1 MNEISIALSKSYL
14 ERFGAIMHH
23 NIDKALLA
31 AGEVTTK
38 FGGGTIDKPMLLVI
52 GDRATFSVG
61 NNRIP
66 VEEIAIKSAKE
77 WFYNNLRFIDP
88 DNHVK
93 FQIELKKG
101 SAALTD
107 IFRRKS
113 KILGANDTSAAVGYA
128 PMTTTEKVVMDTE
141 NFLNSLEFKN
151 KFPETGE
158 DVKVMGLRVD
168 NHLSL
173 TIASCF
179 VDKFIDSEERYF
191 NKKAEVHDEINS
203 YLRRTKF
210 DDVDVKINTLDARG
224 RGINGVYLTV
234 LGTSADGADCGQ
246 VGRGNRVNGVISL
259 NKPQSS
265 EAAAGKN
272 PTSHV
277 GKIYNVLS
285 FKLAQEIYDNVDGI
299 KEVYVW
305 LLSQI
310 GQSIDQPKIAA
321 TQIIPEDG
329 NSIKELRPKIQS
341 VLQYHLNN
349 IDEFTMRLA
358 LGEIPI
364 C

>member
-1 MNEISIALSKSYL
+1 MNEISIALSKLYL
-14 ERFGAIMHH
+14 EQFGAIMHH

-31 AGEVTTK
+31 AGEATTK

-52 GDRATFSVG
+52 GDRATFTVE
-61 NNRIP
+61 NKRIP
-66 VEEIAIKSAKE
+66 VEEIAIKSAKK
-77 WFYNNLRFIDP
+77 WFNNNMRFIDP
-88 DNHVK
+88 EKHIK
-93 FQIELKKG
+93 YQIELKKG

-107 IFRRKS
+107 IFRRKK

-128 PMTTTEKVVMDTE
+128 PMTMTEKIVMDTE
-141 NFLNSLEFKN
+141 NYLNSTDFKK

-158 DVKVMGLRVD
+158 DVKVMGLRID

-173 TIASCF
+173 TVASSF
-179 VDKFIDSEERYF
+179 VDKFIDSEESYF
-191 NKKAEVHDEINS
+191 NKKGAVYDEINS
-203 YLRRTKF
+203 FLRRSQVEDF
-210 DDVDVKINTLDARG
+210 DFKINTLDTRG

-272 PTSHV
+272 PISHV

-285 FKLAQEIYDNVDGI
+285 FKLAQEIYNEVNGI

-310 GQSIDQPKIAA
+310 GHRIDQPKIAA
-321 TQIIPEDG
+321 AQIIPKDG

-341 VLQYHLNN
+341 VIQYQLTN
-349 IDEFTMRLA
+349 INDFTMKLA

>member
-1 MNEISIALSKSYL
+1 MNEISIALSKLYL
-14 ERFGAIMHH
+14 EQFGAIMHH

-31 AGEVTTK
+31 AGEATTK

-52 GDRATFSVG
+52 GDRATFTVE
-61 NNRIP
+61 NKRIP
-66 VEEIAIKSAKE
+66 VEEIAIKSAKK
-77 WFYNNLRFIDP
+77 WFNNNMRFIDP
-88 DNHVK
+88 EKHIK
-93 FQIELKKG
+93 YQIELKKG

-107 IFRRKS
+107 IFRRKK

-128 PMTTTEKVVMDTE
+128 PMTMTEKIVMDTE
-141 NFLNSLEFKN
+141 NYLNSTDFKK

-158 DVKVMGLRVD
+158 DVKVMGLRID

-173 TIASCF
+173 TVASSF
-179 VDKFIDSEERYF
+179 VDKFIDSEESYF
-191 NKKAEVHDEINS
+191 NKKGEVYDEINS
-203 YLRRTKF
+203 FLRRSQFEDF
-210 DDVDVKINTLDARG
+210 DFKINTLDTRG

-272 PTSHV
+272 PISHV

-285 FKLAQEIYDNVDGI
+285 FKLAQEIYNEVNGI

-310 GQSIDQPKIAA
+310 GHRIDQPKIAA
-321 TQIIPEDG
+321 AQIIPKDG

-341 VLQYHLNN
+341 VIQYQLTN
-349 IDEFTMRLA
+349 INDFTMKLA